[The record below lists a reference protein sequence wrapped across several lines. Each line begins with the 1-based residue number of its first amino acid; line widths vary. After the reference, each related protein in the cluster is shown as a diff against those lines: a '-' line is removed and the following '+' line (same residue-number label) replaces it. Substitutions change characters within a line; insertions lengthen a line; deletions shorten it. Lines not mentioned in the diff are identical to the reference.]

1 MKDRLSKISKKATFA
16 FCLLAACGLNYSCAD
31 EYKLDD
37 EAPTYLGSSIYGYL
51 KEQGNYT
58 NFVKMIDELGLEEVL
73 STTGSKTLFVAD
85 DAAFEKFYKSN
96 VNTDEDYAWHNATSY
111 DKLTLAQK
119 KILVH
124 AAMLNNAYLLEML
137 PREQGNPP
145 VKGASMRKANSIEL
159 TDSITFFTSEN
170 LPQSDDTTA
179 TDYWKFY
186 REEKAYDINGTQKR
200 GIYMV
205 TDNTNPM
212 LVYFISEQMSKAGIT
227 NEDFKILTGK
237 ERTSN
242 DAHIYF
248 NKVIKQDITC
258 QNGYI
263 NVLDSVLIP
272 PGNMAEVIRT
282 NGKTDIFSHILD
294 RFSAPFYNKTV
305 TENYN
310 VLHKDNPVD
319 SVFVKKYFSKW
330 TNQMTEGFDQ
340 NFVNNEGVLGVGPD
354 NENPA
359 SEFGVLKFD
368 PGWNTYKSQS
378 TGATAT
384 GDMAAMFVPTDK
396 VLKAYFLPG
405 GAGSDL
411 IDNYGDRD
419 NTEENLLHNIDM
431 IPLGVINTFMSNL
444 MQTSFI
450 NSVPSKFGQILDQAN
465 DNLFQNPQE
474 AIDNINEVKI
484 ANNGVVYLMDKVYPP
499 VDYASVA
506 SPAFINE
513 ENSIMKY
520 AIFNGAG
527 LDAKPEKMGL
537 HYYAYLRAMGSKFTL
552 LLPSNEALQY
562 YVDPLSLSG
571 QTAPR
576 VLKFTYNSSKNVPV
590 DCKPYIYD
598 PATGLIGNAIV
609 GTTTITENEIISRL
623 KDILETHTIVH
634 NETEPQGV
642 KSGNE
647 YYISKNGAPI
657 HVKNTSG
664 DDMNMKFQG
673 AMQVEQELN
682 GYTAQPSNPG
692 VLYSSVTIP
701 YNKVNGWTYCLDAP
715 IAASVRS
722 VSNVLSNNN
731 EPENNPYSM
740 FYDLCAGVN
749 ADLLVNCGIIDSKL
763 EEKEQAKQAQKY
775 MIFIYD
781 KDVPSLDTRVSFFNN
796 YRYTVYAP
804 TNEAIQK
811 AIDENDLPTW
821 ETIEAY
827 IQEHIEDPNY
837 VEKYQPIAKA
847 MASCLLNFIRGHF
860 QDNSIYA
867 DKLPFDA
874 TSYETATLDDNG
886 KKFVSITVESAGNGQ
901 LRIYKE
907 RKDGSMIFD
916 CEVTDIKNK
925 MAREYMTNKDFK
937 SDNVSLTD
945 SKIESSSYAVIHQV
959 NGVLHYTDLKDYN
972 NSYAEK
978 YWRNLETA
986 KQTAAKFRI
995 KNK

>member
-51 KEQGNYT
+51 KEKGNYT

-124 AAMLNNAYLLEML
+124 TAMLNNAYLLEML

-145 VKGASMRKANSIEL
+145 IKGASMRKETSIEL
-159 TDSITFFTSEN
+159 TDSITFFTPEN
-170 LPQSDDTTA
+170 LPQSDDTTS
-179 TDYWKFY
+179 TDYWKYY
-186 REEKAYDINGTQKR
+186 REEKAYDVNGTQKR

-212 LVYFISEQMSKAGIT
+212 LVYFISEQMSKAGVT

-294 RFSAPFYNKTV
+294 RFSAPFYNKAV
-305 TENYN
+305 TDNYN
-310 VLHKDNPVD
+310 TLHKDNPVD
-319 SVFVKKYFSKW
+319 SIFVKKYYSEW
-330 TNQMTEGFDQ
+330 TNPIGTFATD
-340 NFVNNEGVLGVGPD
+340 NRLAVGPD
-354 NENPA
+354 NLTP
-359 SEFGVLKFD
+359 SSLMGVLKFD
-368 PGWNTYKSQS
+368 PGWNMYKSNS

-384 GDMAAMFVPTDK
+384 GDMAAMFV
-396 VLKAYFLPG
+396 LF
-405 GAGSDL
+405 
-411 IDNYGDRD
+411 
-419 NTEENLLHNIDM
+419 HNIDM
-431 IPLGVINTFMSNL
+431 IPLNTINSFINNL
-444 MQTSFI
+444 MQRSFT

-484 ANNGVVYLMDKVYPP
+484 ANNGVLYLMNKVYPP

-506 SPAFINE
+506 SPAFISKN
-513 ENSIMKY
+513 NLIMKF
-520 AIFNGAG
+520 AIYNGSG
-527 LDAKPEKMGL
+527 MDGKNNLMDI

-552 LLPSNEALQY
+552 LLPSDNALKY

-571 QTAPR
+571 KTSAR
-576 VLKFTYNSSKNVPV
+576 VLAFEYKEREGAGNMPV

-598 PATGLIGNAIV
+598 ASTGLIGGPVV
-609 GTTTITENEIISRL
+609 GTTTVSQTEKINRL

-634 NETEPQGV
+634 SETETQGV

-647 YYISKNGAPI
+647 YYISKSGAPI
-657 HVKNTSG
+657 RVLNASG

-673 AMQVEQELN
+673 AMQVEQEEWV
-682 GYTAQPSNPG
+682 AQLSNPG
-692 VLYSSVTIP
+692 VRYSSVTIP

-715 IAASVRS
+715 LAAAVRS

-731 EPENNPYSM
+731 EQENNPYSM
-740 FYDLCAGVN
+740 FYSLCSGMN
-749 ADLLVNCGIIDSKL
+749 TDLLVNCGIIDSEL
-763 EEKEQAKQAQKY
+763 EDEEQDKQAQKY
-775 MIFIYD
+775 NVFINNNG
-781 KDVPSLDTRVSFFNN
+781 LDFNVSFFNN
-796 YRYTVYAP
+796 YRYTIYAP

-811 AIDENDLPTW
+811 AIDENGLPTW
-821 ETIEAY
+821 ETIETY
-827 IQEHIEDPNY
+827 VQEHIEDPNY
-837 VEKYQPIAKA
+837 IEKYQPIAKA
-847 MASCLLNFIRGHF
+847 MASCLLNFVRGHF
-860 QDNSIYA
+860 QDNSVFA
-867 DKLPFDA
+867 DKLPFEA
-874 TSYETATLDDNG
+874 TSYETATLDDDG
-886 KKFVSITVESAGNGQ
+886 KKFVSVSVESTAGNGQ
-901 LRIYKE
+901 LRVFKE
-907 RKDGSMIFD
+907 REDGSMIYD
-916 CEVTDIKNK
+916 CEVTGIKNK
-925 MAREYMTNKDFK
+925 MTRDYITNKDYTTN
-937 SDNVSLTD
+937 NVSLTD

>member
-51 KEQGNYT
+51 KEKGNYT

-145 VKGASMRKANSIEL
+145 VKGASMRKETSIEL
-159 TDSITFFTSEN
+159 TDSITFFTPEN
-170 LPQSDDTTA
+170 LPQSDDTTS
-179 TDYWKFY
+179 TDYWKYY
-186 REEKAYDINGTQKR
+186 REEKAYDVNGTQKR

-212 LVYFISEQMSKAGIT
+212 LVYFISEQMSKAGVT

-294 RFSAPFYNKTV
+294 RFSAPFYNKAV
-305 TENYN
+305 TDNYN
-310 VLHKDNPVD
+310 TLHKDNPVD
-319 SVFVKKYFSKW
+319 SIFVKKYYSEW
-330 TNQMTEGFDQ
+330 TNPIGTFATD
-340 NFVNNEGVLGVGPD
+340 NRLAVGPD
-354 NENPA
+354 NLTP
-359 SEFGVLKFD
+359 SSLMGVLKFD
-368 PGWNTYKSQS
+368 PGWNMYRSNS

-384 GDMAAMFVPTDK
+384 GDMAAMFVPTDE

-405 GAGSDL
+405 GEGSDL
-411 IDNYGDRD
+411 IDTYGDRD
-419 NTEENLLHNIDM
+419 NTEENLFHNIDM
-431 IPLGVINTFMSNL
+431 IPLNTINSFINNL
-444 MQTSFI
+444 MQRSFT

-484 ANNGVVYLMDKVYPP
+484 ANNGVLYLMDKVYPP

-506 SPAFINE
+506 SPAFISKN
-513 ENSIMKY
+513 NLIMKF
-520 AIFNGAG
+520 AIYNGSG
-527 LDAKPEKMGL
+527 MDGKNNLMDI

-552 LLPSNEALQY
+552 LLPSDNALKY

-571 QTAPR
+571 KTSAR
-576 VLKFTYNSSKNVPV
+576 VLAFEYKEREGAGNMPV

-598 PATGLIGNAIV
+598 ASTGLIGGPVV
-609 GTTTITENEIISRL
+609 GTTTVSQTEKINRL

-634 NETEPQGV
+634 SETETQGV

-647 YYISKNGAPI
+647 YYISKSGAPI
-657 HVKNTSG
+657 HVKNASG

-715 IAASVRS
+715 LAAAVRS

-731 EPENNPYSM
+731 EQENNPYSM
-740 FYDLCAGVN
+740 FYSLCSGMN
-749 ADLLVNCGIIDSKL
+749 TDLLVNCGIIDSEL
-763 EEKEQAKQAQKY
+763 EDEEQDKQAQKY
-775 MIFIYD
+775 NVFINNNG
-781 KDVPSLDTRVSFFNN
+781 LDFNVSFFNN
-796 YRYTVYAP
+796 YRYTIYAP

-821 ETIEAY
+821 ETIETY
-827 IQEHIEDPNY
+827 VQEHIEDPNY
-837 VEKYQPIAKA
+837 IEKYQPIAKA
-847 MASCLLNFIRGHF
+847 MASCLLNFVRGHF
-860 QDNSIYA
+860 QDNSVFA
-867 DKLPFDA
+867 DKLPFEA
-874 TSYETATLDDNG
+874 TSYETATLDDDG
-886 KKFVSITVESAGNGQ
+886 KKFVSVSVESTAGNGQ
-901 LRIYKE
+901 LRVFKE
-907 RKDGSMIFD
+907 REDGSMIYD
-916 CEVTDIKNK
+916 CEVTGIKNK
-925 MAREYMTNKDFK
+925 MTRDYITNKDYQTN
-937 SDNVSLTD
+937 NVSLTD
-945 SKIESSSYAVIHQV
+945 SRIESSSYAVIHQV

-972 NSYAEK
+972 NSYAAK